1 MTPENTAAVLQRKT
15 ANVCLRA
22 LTDAGVFKMT
32 AEGMQASQRFKK
44 VLENG
49 KPEIIQRS
57 RMGEINR

>member
-1 MTPENTAAVLQRKT
+1 MTPENAAAVLQRKT

-49 KPEIIQRS
+49 S
-57 RMGEINR
+57 

>member
-1 MTPENTAAVLQRKT
+1 MLNEPHDIEADNDVTPENAAAVLQRKT

-49 KPEIIQRS
+49 S
-57 RMGEINR
+57 

>member
-1 MTPENTAAVLQRKT
+1 MTPENAAAVVQGET

-32 AEGMQASQRFKK
+32 AEGMQASQRFTK

-49 KPEIIQRS
+49 S
-57 RMGEINR
+57 